1 MPSLQELLEQKSAVE
16 REITRARNESR
27 AQAITQI
34 LTVMAESG
42 LTLQDLA
49 KALQHSKVGR
59 EGTRR
64 PVAAKYRD
72 PASGATWSGR
82 GLKPKW
88 LAAALDAG
96 RTLNDFAL

>member
-1 MPSLQELLEQKSAVE
+1 MASLQELLEQKSAIE
-16 REITRARNESR
+16 REITKARNESR
-27 AQAITQI
+27 ARAVAQI
-34 LTVMAESG
+34 WAAMAENG

-49 KALQHSKVGR
+49 KAPQQSKNSRAGSR
-59 EGTRR
+59 G

-72 PASGATWSGR
+72 PETGATWSGR

-96 RTLNDFAL
+96 KAISDFAL